1 LAGEFVVPVLLW
13 LAVIKLLH
21 LGTWPALD
29 RTLGNLSAAAA
40 YPASILLFTLG
51 SWYCGLSGLPV
62 WLALLPFLA
71 AIVYAGSRR
80 FYTRERLQS
89 ALSWDLAFLIPFLF
103 MLEVR
108 WINPTISYAEKFMDH
123 AILASIMRLPT
134 IPPLD
139 PWYAG
144 GTLDVY
150 YYIGYWMS
158 GVLGLVSGV
167 PSTVTF
173 NLVLP
178 TVLGLAVVSLYALG
192 HLLLD
197 RYRWLPVL
205 ALFIPNPSAIYH
217 ILIGDAWFDVLW
229 GSTRTIANTINE
241 YPIFSMLWGDVHPHV
256 MSFFNQGF
264 LLFLLVFAC
273 MRWGTLPLRGRAL
286 VCGLAALALG
296 SMPGFNSWDVL
307 VYAPV
312 TLVFGL
318 LIWWRYGNLTRD
330 REKSWMMLAA
340 VPPLA
345 IVTYLP
351 FYLQLNSPG
360 IGGIGIVPTPS
371 EPVEFLLVHGFF
383 LAVLIAFCAPD
394 IRKRPYLLL
403 AAVPFVLAGYPAAAI
418 AAVPLVYLLARRR
431 FAATDT
437 LAILGLLIILA
448 TELVYL
454 KDNMGETY
462 FRMNTVFKFYLPAW
476 ILMGTASLA
485 VIGGWLERAD
495 IGRRMPARA
504 GRLLPVLAV
513 ALLLAAPFAINVDFG
528 YGSHTLD
535 GAAYLE
541 GSHPGDAAAIAFLR
555 DLPGD
560 HIIVEAE
567 GGDYT
572 YYSRVSSFTGIPAVI
587 GMPFHEYMWRG
598 DEGRISERSA
608 DVRRIYEQPSRT
620 IELSR
625 AYNATLL
632 YVGAEERDRYTVSIP
647 TEALE
652 LIYDAEGVQIYLCGV
667 EGAEREGSLRKGGGE
682 SGAPSSYSHRTG
694 ILYAGGS
701 PR

>member
-1 LAGEFVVPVLLW
+1 MAVEFIVPVLLW
-13 LAVIKLLH
+13 LLVVKMLH
-21 LGTWPALD
+21 LAVWPALD

-51 SWYCGLSGLPV
+51 TWYLGLTGLPIV
-62 WLALLPFLA
+62 LAILPFA
-71 AIVYAGSRR
+71 VAIAYAGSRR
-80 FYTRERLQS
+80 FFTRERLRS
-89 ALSWDLAFLIPFLF
+89 ALTWDLAFLLPFLF

-108 WINPTISYAEKFMDH
+108 WINPSISYAEKFMDH
-123 AILASIMRLPT
+123 AILASIMRAPAV
-134 IPPLD
+134 PPLD

-150 YYIGYWMS
+150 YYLGYWT
-158 GVLGLVSGV
+158 GGALGLVSGV
-167 PSTVTF
+167 PSTVAF

-178 TVLGLAVVSLYALG
+178 TVLGLAVVAFYALG

-197 RYRWLPVL
+197 RYRWLPVV
-205 ALFIPNPSAIYH
+205 ALFLPNLSAIYH

-229 GSTRTIANTINE
+229 GSTRTIENTINE

-264 LLFLLVFAC
+264 LLFLLVFAYL
-273 MRWGTLPLRGRAL
+273 RWGTLSMRGRAL
-286 VCGLAALALG
+286 LCGLAALSLG

-318 LIWWRYGNLTRD
+318 LIWWRYGNLRPD
-330 REKSWMMLAA
+330 SLKSWMVLAT

-345 IVTYLP
+345 ILTYLP

-360 IGGIGIVPTPS
+360 VAGVAIVPTPS
-371 EPVEFLLVHGFF
+371 APVEFLLVHGFF
-383 LAVLIAFCAPD
+383 LAVLIAYCAPD
-394 IRKRPYLLL
+394 IRRRPYLLL

-418 AAVPLVYLLARRR
+418 AAVPLVYLAARRR
-431 FAATDT
+431 FSAIDT
-437 LAILGLLIILA
+437 LAMLGLAIVLV
-448 TELVYL
+448 TELIYL
-454 KDNMGETY
+454 VDNMGETY

-476 ILMGTASLA
+476 FLMGTASLA
-485 VIGGWLERAD
+485 VVGEWLRGAGID
-495 IGRRMPARA
+495 RHVSARMEKA
-504 GRLLPVLAV
+504 LPVLAAV
-513 ALLLAAPFAINVDFG
+513 LLLAAPFAINVDFG

-555 DLPGD
+555 TLPGD
-560 HIIVEAE
+560 HVIVEAE

-608 DVRRIYEQPSRT
+608 DVRAIYEQPGRT
-620 IELSR
+620 VDLAR
-625 AYNATLL
+625 AYDATLL
-632 YVGAEERDRYTVSIP
+632 YVGAAERERYAVSIP
-647 TEALE
+647 TDALE
-652 LIYDAEGVQIYLCGV
+652 LIYDAQGVQIYRIP
-667 EGAEREGSLRKGGGE
+667 A
-682 SGAPSSYSHRTG
+682 
-694 ILYAGGS
+694 
-701 PR
+701 

>member
-1 LAGEFVVPVLLW
+1 MAVEFIVPVLLW
-13 LAVIKLLH
+13 LAVVKVLH
-21 LGTWPALD
+21 LGIWPALD

-40 YPASILLFTLG
+40 YPASALLFTLG

-62 WLALLPFLA
+62 LLALLPFVG
-71 AIVYAGSRR
+71 AIVYMGSRR
-80 FYTRERLQS
+80 FYTKERLRS
-89 ALSWDLAFLIPFLF
+89 ALSWDLAFLVPFLF

-123 AILASIMRLPT
+123 AILASIMRQP
-134 IPPLD
+134 IVPPLD

-150 YYIGYWMS
+150 YYLGYWMN
-158 GVLGLVSGV
+158 GALGLVSGV
-167 PSTVTF
+167 PSTVAF
-173 NLVLP
+173 NLALP
-178 TVLGLAVVSLYALG
+178 TVFGLSVVSLYALG
-192 HLLLD
+192 HLLLE

-229 GSTRTIANTINE
+229 GSTRTIESTINE

-264 LLFLLVFAC
+264 LLFLLVFVY
-273 MRWGTLPLRGRAL
+273 MRWGTLTIRGRAL
-286 VCGLAALALG
+286 LCGLAALSLG

-318 LIWWRYGNLTRD
+318 LIWWRYGNLRLD
-330 REKSWMMLAA
+330 SLKSWMVLAT

-345 IVTYLP
+345 IITYLP

-360 IGGIGIVPTPS
+360 VEGIGIVPIPS
-371 EPVEFLLVHGFF
+371 EPVEFVLVHGFF
-383 LAVLIAFCAPD
+383 LAVLVAYCAPD

-431 FAATDT
+431 FSAIDT
-437 LAILGLLIILA
+437 LAILGLTIILA

-454 KDNMGETY
+454 VDNMGETY

-476 ILMGTASLA
+476 FLMGTASLA
-485 VIGGWLERAD
+485 VVGEWLRSARIDRHISARMERVL
-495 IGRRMPARA
+495 PA
-504 GRLLPVLAV
+504 LAV
-513 ALLLAAPFAINVDFG
+513 VALLAAPFAINVDFG

-541 GSHPGDAAAIAFLR
+541 GSHPSDAAAIAFLR

-560 HIIVEAE
+560 HVIVEAE

-572 YYSRVSSFTGIPAVI
+572 YYSRVSSFTGIPAII

-608 DVRRIYEQPSRT
+608 DVRAIYEQPTRT
-620 IELSR
+620 VDLAR
-625 AYNATLL
+625 AYNATIL
-632 YVGAEERDRYTVSIP
+632 YVGAEEHERYTVSLP
-647 TEALE
+647 TERLE
-652 LIYDAEGVQIYLCGV
+652 LIYDAPGVRIYRIP
-667 EGAEREGSLRKGGGE
+667 A
-682 SGAPSSYSHRTG
+682 
-694 ILYAGGS
+694 
-701 PR
+701 

>member
-1 LAGEFVVPVLLW
+1 MAGELIVSVLLW
-13 LAVIKLLH
+13 LAVVKLLH

-29 RTLGNLSAAAA
+29 RTFGTLSAAVA
-40 YPASILLFTLG
+40 YPVSVLLFTLG
-51 SWYCGLSGLPV
+51 SWYCGQLGLPV
-62 WLALLPFLA
+62 WLPLLPFLA
-71 AIVYAGSRR
+71 IVAYAGSQG
-80 FYTRERLQS
+80 FYTRERLRS
-89 ALSWDLAFLIPFLF
+89 GLTWDLAFLVPFLF

-123 AILASIMRLPT
+123 AILASIMRQPAV
-134 IPPLD
+134 PPLD

-150 YYIGYWMS
+150 YYLGYWMS
-158 GVLGLVSGV
+158 GALGLTAGV
-167 PSTVTF
+167 PSTITF

-178 TVLGLAVVSLYALG
+178 TVLGLAAVSLYALG
-192 HLLLD
+192 HLLLE

-205 ALFIPNPSAIYH
+205 ALFLPNPSAIYH
-217 ILIGDAWFDVLW
+217 IAIGDSWFDVLW
-229 GSTRTIANTINE
+229 GSTRTITNTINE
-241 YPIFSMLWGDVHPHV
+241 YPLFSMLWGDVHPHV
-256 MSFFNQGF
+256 MSFFNQGL
-264 LLFLLVFAC
+264 LLFLLVFAY
-273 MRWGTLPLRGRAL
+273 MRWGTLTARGRVIL
-286 VCGLAALALG
+286 SGLAALSLG

-318 LIWWRYGNLTRD
+318 LVWRRYGNFSPD
-330 REKSWMMLAA
+330 RERSWMVLAV

-345 IVTYLP
+345 IATYLP

-360 IGGIGIVPTPS
+360 IEGIGIVPVPS
-371 EPVEFLLVHGFF
+371 DPVEFLLVHGLF
-383 LAVLIAFCAPD
+383 LAILTASCVPD
-394 IRKRPYLLL
+394 IKKRPYLLL

-418 AAVPLVYLLARRR
+418 AAVPLAYLLARRR
-431 FAATDT
+431 FSAADT

-454 KDNMGETY
+454 VDNMGETY

-476 ILMGTASLA
+476 FLMGTASLA
-485 VIGGWLERAD
+485 VVGEWLRNAG
-495 IGRRMPARA
+495 IGRRMPA
-504 GRLLPVLAV
+504 GTKWVLPVLAA
-513 ALLLAAPFAINVDFG
+513 ALLLVAPFAINVDFG

-541 GSHPGDAAAIAFLR
+541 GSHPEDAAAITFLR

-560 HIIVEAE
+560 NIIVEAE

-598 DEGRISERSA
+598 DEGRIGERSA
-608 DVRRIYEQPSRT
+608 DVRAIYEQPSRT
-620 IELSR
+620 VDLAR

-632 YVGAEERDRYTVSIP
+632 YVGAEERERYNVSIP
-647 TEALE
+647 TDTLE
-652 LIYDAEGVQIYLCGV
+652 LIYDARGVQIYRIP
-667 EGAEREGSLRKGGGE
+667 A
-682 SGAPSSYSHRTG
+682 
-694 ILYAGGS
+694 
-701 PR
+701 

>member
-1 LAGEFVVPVLLW
+1 LAVEFIVPVLLW
-13 LAVIKLLH
+13 LLVVKMLQLAV
-21 LGTWPALD
+21 WPALD
-29 RTLGNLSAAAA
+29 RTLDNLSAAAA

-51 SWYCGLSGLPV
+51 TWYLGLTGLPIV
-62 WLALLPFLA
+62 LGLLPFVA
-71 AIVYAGSRR
+71 GVAYAGSRR
-80 FYTRERLQS
+80 FFTRERLQA
-89 ALSWDLAFLIPFLF
+89 ALTWDLAFLLPFLF

-108 WINPTISYAEKFMDH
+108 WINPSISYAEKFMDH
-123 AILASIMRLPT
+123 AILASIMRVPT
-134 IPPLD
+134 VPPLD

-150 YYIGYWMS
+150 YYLGYWMD

-167 PSTVTF
+167 PSTIAF
-173 NLVLP
+173 NLALP

-197 RYRWLPVL
+197 RYRWLPVV
-205 ALFIPNPSAIYH
+205 ALFLPNPSAIYH

-229 GSTRTIANTINE
+229 GSTRTIENTINE

-264 LLFLLVFAC
+264 LLFLLVFAY
-273 MRWGTLPLRGRAL
+273 MRWGTLSMRGRAL
-286 VCGLAALALG
+286 LCGLAALSLG

-312 TLVFGL
+312 TLAFGL
-318 LIWWRYGNLTRD
+318 LIWWRYGNLRLD
-330 REKSWMMLAA
+330 SLNSWMVLAA

-345 IVTYLP
+345 ILTYLP

-360 IGGIGIVPTPS
+360 VAGVAIVPTPS
-371 EPVEFLLVHGFF
+371 APVEFLLVHGFF
-383 LAVLIAFCAPD
+383 LAVLIAYCAPD
-394 IRKRPYLLL
+394 IRRRPYLLL

-431 FAATDT
+431 FTAVET
-437 LAILGLLIILA
+437 LAMLGLAIILV
-448 TELVYL
+448 TELIYL
-454 KDNMGETY
+454 VDNMGETY

-476 ILMGTASLA
+476 FLMGTASLA
-485 VIGGWLERAD
+485 VIGEWLRGAGIDRQIPDRAEK
-495 IGRRMPARA
+495 A
-504 GRLLPVLAV
+504 LPVLVAV
-513 ALLLAAPFAINVDFG
+513 LLLIAPFAINVDFG

-541 GSHPGDAAAIAFLR
+541 GSNPSDAAAIAFLR
-555 DLPGD
+555 TLPGD
-560 HIIVEAE
+560 HVIVEAE

-608 DVRRIYEQPSRT
+608 DVRAIYEQPDRT
-620 IELSR
+620 VDLAR

-632 YVGAEERDRYTVSIP
+632 YVGAAERERYAVSIP
-647 TEALE
+647 TDALE
-652 LIYDAEGVQIYLCGV
+652 LIYDAQGVQIYRIP
-667 EGAEREGSLRKGGGE
+667 A
-682 SGAPSSYSHRTG
+682 
-694 ILYAGGS
+694 
-701 PR
+701 

>member
-1 LAGEFVVPVLLW
+1 MAVEFIVPVLLW
-13 LAVIKLLH
+13 LLVVKMLQLAV
-21 LGTWPALD
+21 WPALD
-29 RTLGNLSAAAA
+29 RTLDNLSAAAA

-51 SWYCGLSGLPV
+51 TWYLGLTGLPIV
-62 WLALLPFLA
+62 LGLLPFVA
-71 AIVYAGSRR
+71 GVAYAGSRR
-80 FYTRERLQS
+80 FFTRERLQA
-89 ALSWDLAFLIPFLF
+89 ALTWDLAFLLPFLF

-108 WINPTISYAEKFMDH
+108 WINPSISYAEKFMDH
-123 AILASIMRLPT
+123 AILASIMRVPT
-134 IPPLD
+134 VPPLD

-150 YYIGYWMS
+150 YYLGYWMD

-167 PSTVTF
+167 PSTIAF
-173 NLVLP
+173 NLALP

-197 RYRWLPVL
+197 RYRWLPVV
-205 ALFIPNPSAIYH
+205 ALFLPNPSAIYH

-229 GSTRTIANTINE
+229 GSTRTIENTINE

-264 LLFLLVFAC
+264 LLFLLVFAY
-273 MRWGTLPLRGRAL
+273 MRWGTLSMRGRAL
-286 VCGLAALALG
+286 LCGLAALSLG

-312 TLVFGL
+312 TLAFGL
-318 LIWWRYGNLTRD
+318 LIWWRYGNLRLD
-330 REKSWMMLAA
+330 SLNSWMVLAA

-345 IVTYLP
+345 ILTYLP

-360 IGGIGIVPTPS
+360 VAGVAIVPTPS
-371 EPVEFLLVHGFF
+371 APVEFLLVHGFF
-383 LAVLIAFCAPD
+383 LAVLIAYCAPD
-394 IRKRPYLLL
+394 IRRRPYLLL

-418 AAVPLVYLLARRR
+418 AAVPLVYLAARRR
-431 FAATDT
+431 FTAVET
-437 LAILGLLIILA
+437 LAMLGLAIILV
-448 TELVYL
+448 TELIYL
-454 KDNMGETY
+454 VDNMGETY

-476 ILMGTASLA
+476 FLMGTASLA
-485 VIGGWLERAD
+485 VIGEWLRGAGIDRQIPDRAEK
-495 IGRRMPARA
+495 A
-504 GRLLPVLAV
+504 LPVLAAV
-513 ALLLAAPFAINVDFG
+513 LLLIAPFAINVDFG

-541 GSHPGDAAAIAFLR
+541 GSNPSDAAAIAFLR
-555 DLPGD
+555 TLPGD
-560 HIIVEAE
+560 HVIVEAE

-608 DVRRIYEQPSRT
+608 DVRAIYEQPDRT
-620 IELSR
+620 VDLAR

-632 YVGAEERDRYTVSIP
+632 YVGAAERERYAVSIP
-647 TEALE
+647 TDALE
-652 LIYDAEGVQIYLCGV
+652 LIYDAQGVQIYRIP
-667 EGAEREGSLRKGGGE
+667 A
-682 SGAPSSYSHRTG
+682 
-694 ILYAGGS
+694 
-701 PR
+701 

>member
-1 LAGEFVVPVLLW
+1 LAGELAVQVLFW
-13 LAVIKLLH
+13 LAVVKLLQ

-29 RTLGNLSAAAA
+29 RTLGNLAAAAA
-40 YPASILLFTLG
+40 YPASVLLFTLG
-51 SWYCGLSGLPV
+51 SWYCGLLGLPV

-71 AIVYAGSRR
+71 AIALAGARG
-80 FYTRERLQS
+80 FYGRERLRP
-89 ALSWDLAFLIPFLF
+89 ALTWDLAFLIPFLF

-123 AILASIMRLPT
+123 AILASIMRQP
-134 IPPLD
+134 IVPPLD

-150 YYIGYWMS
+150 YYLGYWMS
-158 GVLGLVSGV
+158 GVLGLTAGV

-197 RYRWLPVL
+197 RHRWLPVL

-217 ILIGDAWFDVLW
+217 IIIGDSWFDVLW
-229 GSTRTIANTINE
+229 GSTRTITNTINE

-264 LLFLLVFAC
+264 LLFLLVFAYL
-273 MRWGTLPLRGRAL
+273 RWGTLSMRGRVL
-286 VCGLAALALG
+286 LCGLAALSLG

-318 LIWWRYGNLTRD
+318 LVWRRYGSLTWD
-330 REKSWMMLAA
+330 RAKSWMVLAV

-345 IVTYLP
+345 ILTYLP

-360 IGGIGIVPTPS
+360 IEGIEIVPTPS
-371 EPVEFLLVHGFF
+371 APVEFLLVHGLF
-383 LAVLIAFCAPD
+383 LAVLLAYCAPE

-403 AAVPFVLAGYPAAAI
+403 AAVPLLLAGYPAAAI
-418 AAVPLVYLLARRR
+418 AAVPLVYLVVRRR
-431 FAATDT
+431 FSATDT
-437 LAILGLLIILA
+437 LAILGLAIILV
-448 TELVYL
+448 TEIIYLV
-454 KDNMGETY
+454 DNMGETY
-462 FRMNTVFKFYLPAW
+462 FRMNTLFKFYLPAW
-476 ILMGTASLA
+476 FLMGTASLSI
-485 VIGGWLERAD
+485 IGKWLQGTGIEDR
-495 IGRRMPARA
+495 IPAGIRK
-504 GRLLPVLAV
+504 GLPILVV
-513 ALLLAAPFAINVDFG
+513 ALLLIAPSAINIDFG
-528 YGSHTLD
+528 YGSRTLD

-560 HIIVEAE
+560 HIIIEAE

-572 YYSRVSSFTGIPAVI
+572 YYSRVSSFSGIPAVI

-598 DEGRISERSA
+598 DEGRVGQRSA
-608 DVRRIYEQPSRT
+608 DVRAIYEQPSRT
-620 IELSR
+620 TDLAR

-632 YVGAEERDRYTVSIP
+632 YVGASERDRYTISIP
-647 TEALE
+647 TETLE
-652 LIYDAEGVQIYLCGV
+652 LIYDREGVQIYRIP
-667 EGAEREGSLRKGGGE
+667 A
-682 SGAPSSYSHRTG
+682 
-694 ILYAGGS
+694 
-701 PR
+701 

>member
-1 LAGEFVVPVLLW
+1 MAVEFIVPVLLW
-13 LAVIKLLH
+13 LLVVKMLQLAV
-21 LGTWPALD
+21 WPALD
-29 RTLGNLSAAAA
+29 RTLDNLSAAAA

-51 SWYCGLSGLPV
+51 TWYLGLTGLPIV
-62 WLALLPFLA
+62 LGLLPFVA
-71 AIVYAGSRR
+71 GVAYAGSRR
-80 FYTRERLQS
+80 FFTRERLQA
-89 ALSWDLAFLIPFLF
+89 ALTWDLAFLLPFLF

-108 WINPTISYAEKFMDH
+108 WINPSISYAEKFMDH
-123 AILASIMRLPT
+123 AILASIMRVPT
-134 IPPLD
+134 VPPLD

-150 YYIGYWMS
+150 YYLGYWMD

-167 PSTVTF
+167 PSTIAF
-173 NLVLP
+173 NLALP

-197 RYRWLPVL
+197 RYRWLPVV
-205 ALFIPNPSAIYH
+205 ALFLPNPSAIYH

-229 GSTRTIANTINE
+229 GSTRTIENTINE

-264 LLFLLVFAC
+264 LLFLLVFAY
-273 MRWGTLPLRGRAL
+273 MRWGTLSMRGRAL
-286 VCGLAALALG
+286 LCGLAALSLG

-312 TLVFGL
+312 TLAFGL
-318 LIWWRYGNLTRD
+318 LIWWRYGNLRLD
-330 REKSWMMLAA
+330 SLNSWMVLAA

-345 IVTYLP
+345 ILTYLP

-360 IGGIGIVPTPS
+360 VAGVAIVPTPS
-371 EPVEFLLVHGFF
+371 APVEFLLVHGFF
-383 LAVLIAFCAPD
+383 LAVLIAYCAPD
-394 IRKRPYLLL
+394 IRRRPYLLL

-431 FAATDT
+431 FTAVET
-437 LAILGLLIILA
+437 LAMLGLAIILV
-448 TELVYL
+448 TELIYL
-454 KDNMGETY
+454 VDNMGETY

-476 ILMGTASLA
+476 FLMGTASLA
-485 VIGGWLERAD
+485 VIGEWLRGAGIDRQIPDRAEK
-495 IGRRMPARA
+495 A
-504 GRLLPVLAV
+504 LPVLVAV
-513 ALLLAAPFAINVDFG
+513 LLLIAPFAINVDFG

-541 GSHPGDAAAIAFLR
+541 GSNPSDAAAIAFLR
-555 DLPGD
+555 TLPGN
-560 HIIVEAE
+560 HVIVEAE

-608 DVRRIYEQPSRT
+608 DVRAIYEQPDRT
-620 IELSR
+620 VDLAR

-632 YVGAEERDRYTVSIP
+632 YVGAAERERYAVSIP
-647 TEALE
+647 TDALE
-652 LIYDAEGVQIYLCGV
+652 LIYDAQGVQIYRIP
-667 EGAEREGSLRKGGGE
+667 A
-682 SGAPSSYSHRTG
+682 
-694 ILYAGGS
+694 
-701 PR
+701 

>member
-1 LAGEFVVPVLLW
+1 MAVEFIVPVLLW
-13 LAVIKLLH
+13 LAAVKVLH
-21 LGTWPALD
+21 LGAWPALD

-40 YPASILLFTLG
+40 YPASALLFTLG
-51 SWYCGLSGLPV
+51 SWYCGLSGLPIS
-62 WLALLPFLA
+62 LALLPFLA
-71 AIVYAGSRR
+71 AIVYMGSRR
-80 FYTRERLQS
+80 FYTRERLRS
-89 ALSWDLAFLIPFLF
+89 ALSWDLAFLVPFLF

-123 AILASIMRLPT
+123 AILASIMRQP
-134 IPPLD
+134 IVPPLD

-150 YYIGYWMS
+150 YYLGYWMN
-158 GVLGLVSGV
+158 GALGLVSGV
-167 PSTVTF
+167 PSTVAF
-173 NLVLP
+173 NLALP
-178 TVLGLAVVSLYALG
+178 TVFGLSVVSLYALG
-192 HLLLD
+192 HLLLE

-229 GSTRTIANTINE
+229 GSTRTIESTINE

-264 LLFLLVFAC
+264 LLFLLVFAY
-273 MRWGTLPLRGRAL
+273 MRWGTLTIRGRAL
-286 VCGLAALALG
+286 LCGLAAVSLG

-318 LIWWRYGNLTRD
+318 LVWKRFGNFSRD
-330 REKSWMMLAA
+330 KEQSWMVLAT

-345 IVTYLP
+345 IATYLP

-360 IGGIGIVPTPS
+360 VEGIGIVPLPS

-383 LAVLIAFCAPD
+383 LAVLVAYCAPD

-431 FAATDT
+431 FSAIDT
-437 LAILGLLIILA
+437 LAILGLVIVLA

-454 KDNMGETY
+454 VDNMGETY

-476 ILMGTASLA
+476 FLMGTASLA
-485 VIGGWLERAD
+485 VVGEWLRSAGIDRHISARMERVL
-495 IGRRMPARA
+495 PA
-504 GRLLPVLAV
+504 LAV
-513 ALLLAAPFAINVDFG
+513 VALLAAPFAINVDFG

-541 GSHPGDAAAIAFLR
+541 GSHPSDAAAIAFLR
-555 DLPGD
+555 GLPGE
-560 HIIVEAE
+560 HVIVEAE

-572 YYSRVSSFTGIPAVI
+572 YYSRVSSFTGIPAII

-608 DVRRIYEQPSRT
+608 DVRAIYEQPTRT
-620 IELSR
+620 VDLAR

-632 YVGAEERDRYTVSIP
+632 YVGAEEHERYTVSIP
-647 TEALE
+647 TDALE
-652 LIYDAEGVQIYLCGV
+652 LIYDAPGVRIYRIP
-667 EGAEREGSLRKGGGE
+667 A
-682 SGAPSSYSHRTG
+682 
-694 ILYAGGS
+694 
-701 PR
+701 

>member
-1 LAGEFVVPVLLW
+1 MAGEYIVAVLLW
-13 LAVIKLLH
+13 LAVVKLLQ
-21 LGTWPALD
+21 LAIWPALD
-29 RTLGNLSAAAA
+29 RTLGSLAAAAA

-51 SWYCGLSGLPV
+51 SWYCGLLGLPI

-71 AIVYAGSRR
+71 ALAYAASRR
-80 FYTRERLQS
+80 FFTKERMRS
-89 ALSWDLAFLIPFLF
+89 ALSWDLAFLVPFLF

-123 AILASIMRLPT
+123 AILASIMRQPI

-150 YYIGYWMS
+150 YYLGYWTN

-167 PSTVTF
+167 PSTVAF
-173 NLVLP
+173 NLALP
-178 TVLGLAVVSLYALG
+178 TVFSLAVVALYALG

-229 GSTRTIANTINE
+229 GSTRTIENTINE

-264 LLFLLVFAC
+264 LLFLLVFAY
-273 MRWGTLPLRGRAL
+273 MRWGTLSMRGRAVL
-286 VCGLAALALG
+286 CGLAALSLG

-318 LIWWRYGNLTRD
+318 LVWRRYGNFSWDD
-330 REKSWMMLAA
+330 RRSWMVLAA

-345 IVTYLP
+345 ILAYLP

-360 IGGIGIVPTPS
+360 VAGVGTVPTPS

-383 LAVLIAFCAPD
+383 LAVLAAYCAPG
-394 IRKRPYLLL
+394 IRRRPYLLL

-431 FAATDT
+431 FSAVDT
-437 LAILGLLIILA
+437 LAILGLTIILV

-454 KDNMGETY
+454 VDNMGETY
-462 FRMNTVFKFYLPAW
+462 FRMNTIFKFYLPAW
-476 ILMGTASLA
+476 FLMGTASLA
-485 VIGGWLERAD
+485 IVGEWLKSAG
-495 IGRRMPARA
+495 IGRRMSAGTRRALPA
-504 GRLLPVLAV
+504 LAAV
-513 ALLLAAPFAINVDFG
+513 ILLAAPFVINVDFG

-541 GSHPGDAAAIAFLR
+541 GSHRGDAAAIAFLR
-555 DLPGD
+555 TLPGD
-560 HIIVEAE
+560 HILVEAE

-572 YYSRVSSFTGIPAVI
+572 YYSRVSSFTGIPAII

-608 DVRRIYEQPSRT
+608 DVRAIYEQPART
-620 IELSR
+620 VDLAR

-632 YVGAEERDRYTVSIP
+632 YVGAEERNRYDVSIP

-652 LIYDAEGVQIYLCGV
+652 LIYDAEGIQVYRIP
-667 EGAEREGSLRKGGGE
+667 A
-682 SGAPSSYSHRTG
+682 
-694 ILYAGGS
+694 
-701 PR
+701 

>member
-1 LAGEFVVPVLLW
+1 MAGEFIGPVLLW
-13 LAVIKLLH
+13 LAVIKALQ

-29 RTLGNLSAAAA
+29 RTLGSLAAAAA
-40 YPASILLFTLG
+40 YPASVLLFTLL
-51 SWYCGLSGLPV
+51 SWYCGLLGLPI

-71 AIVYAGSRR
+71 AIVLAGSRG
-80 FYTRERLQS
+80 FYTRERLRP
-89 ALSWDLAFLIPFLF
+89 ALPWDLAFLVPFLF

-123 AILASIMRLPT
+123 AFIASIMRQP
-134 IPPLD
+134 IVPPLD

-158 GVLGLVSGV
+158 GVLGLASGV
-167 PSTVTF
+167 SSTVTF

-205 ALFIPNPSAIYH
+205 LLFIPNPSAIYH
-217 ILIGDAWFDVLW
+217 IAIGDSWFDVLW

-241 YPIFSMLWGDVHPHV
+241 YPLFSMLWGDVHPHV

-264 LLFLLVFAC
+264 LLFLLVFAY
-273 MRWGTLPLRGRAL
+273 MRWGTLSMRGRAIL
-286 VCGLAALALG
+286 CGLAALALG
-296 SMPGFNSWDVL
+296 SMPGINSWDVL

-318 LIWWRYGNLTRD
+318 LIWWRYGNLALDKKR
-330 REKSWMMLAA
+330 SWMMLAV

-345 IVTYLP
+345 IAAYLP
-351 FYLQLNSPG
+351 FYLQLDSPG

-383 LAVLIAFCAPD
+383 LAVLVASCARD

-403 AAVPFVLAGYPAAAI
+403 AAVPFMLAGYPAAAVVAI
-418 AAVPLVYLLARRR
+418 PLVYLLARRR

-437 LAILGLLIILA
+437 LAILGLLIVLI
-448 TELVYL
+448 TEIIYL

-485 VIGGWLERAD
+485 IVGEWLQSVRV
-495 IGRRMPARA
+495 GRRMPA
-504 GRLLPVLAV
+504 GMEKVLPALAV
-513 ALLLAAPFAINVDFG
+513 ALLLAAPFAINVGFG

-555 DLPGD
+555 DLPGN
-560 HIIVEAE
+560 HIIIEAE

-572 YYSRVSSFTGIPAVI
+572 YYSRISSFSGIPGII

-598 DEGRISERSA
+598 DGGRISERSA
-608 DVRRIYEQPSRT
+608 DVRTIYEQPSRT
-620 IELSR
+620 VDLAR

-632 YVGAEERDRYTVSIP
+632 YVGVEERDRYRVSIP
-647 TEALE
+647 ADALE
-652 LIYDAEGVQIYLCGV
+652 LIYDARGVQIYRIP
-667 EGAEREGSLRKGGGE
+667 A
-682 SGAPSSYSHRTG
+682 
-694 ILYAGGS
+694 
-701 PR
+701 

>member
-1 LAGEFVVPVLLW
+1 MAGEFAVQVLFW
-13 LAVIKLLH
+13 LAVVKLLQ

-29 RTLGNLSAAAA
+29 RTLGNLAAAAA

-51 SWYCGLSGLPV
+51 SWYCGLLGLPV
-62 WLALLPFLA
+62 WLAFLPFLA
-71 AIVYAGSRR
+71 AIALAGARG
-80 FYTRERLQS
+80 FYGRERLRS
-89 ALSWDLAFLIPFLF
+89 ALTWDLAFLIPFLF

-123 AILASIMRLPT
+123 AILASIMRQP
-134 IPPLD
+134 IVPPLD

-150 YYIGYWMS
+150 YYLGYWMS
-158 GVLGLVSGV
+158 GVLGLTAGV

-197 RYRWLPVL
+197 RHRWLPVL

-217 ILIGDAWFDVLW
+217 IAIGDSWFDVLW
-229 GSTRTIANTINE
+229 GSTRTITNTINE

-264 LLFLLVFAC
+264 LLFLLVFAYL
-273 MRWGTLPLRGRAL
+273 RWGTLSMRGRVL
-286 VCGLAALALG
+286 LCGLAALSLG

-318 LIWWRYGNLTRD
+318 LVWRRYGNFSRD
-330 REKSWMMLAA
+330 REMSWMVLAA

-345 IVTYLP
+345 ILTYLP

-360 IGGIGIVPTPS
+360 IEGIGIVPTPS
-371 EPVEFLLVHGFF
+371 APAEFLLVHGFF
-383 LAVLIAFCAPD
+383 LAVLIAYCAPD

-403 AAVPFVLAGYPAAAI
+403 TALPFVLAGYPAAAI
-418 AAVPLVYLLARRR
+418 AAVPLVYLLVRRR
-431 FAATDT
+431 FSAIDT
-437 LAILGLLIILA
+437 LAILGLAIILA
-448 TELVYL
+448 TEIVYL
-454 KDNMGETY
+454 VDNMGETY
-462 FRMNTVFKFYLPAW
+462 FRMNTLFKFYLPAW
-476 ILMGTASLA
+476 FLMGTASLSI
-485 VIGGWLERAD
+485 IGEWLQGAGIERRIPAG
-495 IGRRMPARA
+495 IGR
-504 GRLLPVLAV
+504 GLPVLVV
-513 ALLLAAPFAINVDFG
+513 ALLLIAPFAINIDFG
-528 YGSHTLD
+528 YGSRTLD

-560 HIIVEAE
+560 HIIIEAE

-572 YYSRVSSFTGIPAVI
+572 YYSRVSSFSGIPAVI

-598 DEGRISERSA
+598 DEGRIGQRSA
-608 DVRRIYEQPSRT
+608 DVRAIYEQPSRT
-620 IELSR
+620 VDLAR

-632 YVGAEERDRYTVSIP
+632 YVGASERDRYTVSIP
-647 TEALE
+647 VEALE
-652 LIYDAEGVQIYLCGV
+652 LIYDEDGVQIY
-667 EGAEREGSLRKGGGE
+667 RI
-682 SGAPSSYSHRTG
+682 PM
-694 ILYAGGS
+694 
-701 PR
+701 